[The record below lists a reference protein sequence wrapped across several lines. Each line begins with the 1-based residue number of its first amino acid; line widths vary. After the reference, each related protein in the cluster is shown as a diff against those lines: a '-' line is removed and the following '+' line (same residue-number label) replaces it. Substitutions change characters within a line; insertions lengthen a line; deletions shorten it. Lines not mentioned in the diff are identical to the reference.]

1 MSTVRFEGKLV
12 QTTKKPITEECFND
26 LIANGR
32 ESSFYPFVRQ
42 ITSDDIIQ
50 NGFELTDKKV
60 SSVEG
65 FHDDESL
72 DLTETLH
79 KDYQVTYLPITRK
92 GYGFKDDEGYF
103 YIREVGFLSGSLE
116 LELDDDFDKSKLT
129 FEVQRVELVK
139 GTVVMYLNPRY
150 DKQVFDVHRSW
161 DSSWFENESLIGSK
175 GQLFSV
181 KNQVSSTDN
190 PLT

>member
-1 MSTVRFEGKLV
+1 MTTIRFEGKLV
-12 QTTKKPITEECFND
+12 QTTKKSITEECFKD

-32 ESSFYPFVRQ
+32 ESLFYPFVRQ

-50 NGFELTDKKV
+50 NGFELHDKKV

-72 DLTETLH
+72 NLTETLP

-129 FEVQRVELVK
+129 FEVQRVELVE
-139 GTVVMYLNPRY
+139 GTVVLYLNPRY

-161 DSSWFENESLIGSK
+161 DSSWFEKESIRS
-175 GQLFSV
+175 SV
-181 KNQVSSTDN
+181 GDVYE
-190 PLT
+190 LTS